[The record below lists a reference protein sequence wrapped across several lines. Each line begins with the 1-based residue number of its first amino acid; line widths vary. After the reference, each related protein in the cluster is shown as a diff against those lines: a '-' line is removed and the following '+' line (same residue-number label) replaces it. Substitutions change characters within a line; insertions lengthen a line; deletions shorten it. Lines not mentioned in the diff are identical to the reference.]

1 MEDLRLQG
9 KRELG
14 SLMKWR
20 TKIHRALAKKTKES
34 AEKSRKEAKDMQIEE
49 KDNDTDSEIEEQLRK
64 AQLKEIR
71 EKRKEREVL
80 LHRIAKQSDPA
91 RGNQM
96 FHEVTKL
103 NFLHCWMTNDSFEI
117 GCWRLW
123 GNHSRLRLK
132 QARLRRSWWGRGE
145 QKSSWTGKIMLW
157 GSFS

>member
-103 NFLHCWMTNDSFEI
+103 NFLHC
-117 GCWRLW
+117 
-123 GNHSRLRLK
+123 
-132 QARLRRSWWGRGE
+132 
-145 QKSSWTGKIMLW
+145 
-157 GSFS
+157 